1 MRRPCVINLAAGFAA
16 LALLTTACADSDSG
30 GTVAAGD
37 EPASN
42 TETLSN
48 DWALEYTGG
57 TAGEADDSL
66 EPIVIGYVNQ
76 EGGVPAFPEATV
88 GTEAAVE
95 YINGELGGIGGHPLR
110 AEDLSGAGRGGRP
123 EVRNRDGQRPQRPGR
138 AHRRAHHRKRLAL
151 QGRRRQAAR

>member
-1 MRRPCVINLAAGFAA
+1 MRRTSVINLAAGFAA

-37 EPASN
+37 EPAS
-42 TETLSN
+42 TAKSVSN

-57 TAGEADDSL
+57 TEGEADDSL

-95 YINGELGGIGGHPLR
+95 YINGELGGIGGHPLELKTCLVQ
-110 AEDLSGAGRGGRP
+110 AE
-123 EVRNRDGQRPQRPGR
+123 EDGQKCGTEMVNDPSV
-138 AHRRAHHRKRLAL
+138 
-151 QGRRRQAAR
+151 QAVLTGVLVTGSDSLYKVIGESSR